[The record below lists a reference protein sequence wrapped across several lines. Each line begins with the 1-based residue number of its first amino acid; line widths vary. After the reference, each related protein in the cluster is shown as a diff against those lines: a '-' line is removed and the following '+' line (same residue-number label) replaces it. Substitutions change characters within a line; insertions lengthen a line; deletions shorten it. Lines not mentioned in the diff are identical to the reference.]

1 MAGRE
6 SLTSPSLVAHFVNR
20 LATTLWLPRGKEIVA
35 MLWHYIK
42 IAFREFEKVVS
53 CTLLMVVLV
62 VLTWQVF
69 SRYALG
75 DPSTWSEE
83 ISRYLF
89 VWVIFLSGSYAVQEN
104 AHIRIDSVVK
114 LWPGKSQKW
123 VLLLGDFI
131 WLAASI
137 AILVISYRWV
147 KMQAGMGTVSIV
159 LEQPMWYF
167 YAAVPVGYLL
177 LIIRLSINIIE
188 KFKNHSK
195 EHAEPLI

>member
-1 MAGRE
+1 MVWKYFK
-6 SLTSPSLVAHFVNR
+6 T
-20 LATTLWLPRGKEIVA
+20 
-35 MLWHYIK
+35 
-42 IAFREFEKVVS
+42 AFREFEKIVS
-53 CTLLMVVLV
+53 CSLLMVILA
-62 VLTWQVF
+62 VLTWQVLT
-69 SRYALG
+69 RYAFG

-104 AHIRIDSVVK
+104 AHIRIDSVVH
-114 LWPGKSQKW
+114 LWPMKIRKR

-167 YAAVPVGYLL
+167 YAAVPVGYAL
-177 LIIRLSINIIE
+177 LIIRLSINIAD
-188 KFKNHSK
+188 KLLNHEK
-195 EHAEPLI
+195 EHVEPLI